1 MSTAYEIITVLKSQ
15 QHDINIKR
23 FSLENEKLN
32 SLPVKLSYLFDLEEY
47 TVCSLTELSSLLTV
61 LEDNPNKFVVRGSLI
76 EGRPANKIRR
86 TGKSDRYNHPESNF
100 NPASRQW
107 CLIDID
113 GLDLPT
119 RFTDIANQQ
128 EDIIRYTVSKLPEE
142 FREVDCH
149 YQFSSSMGVTAGK
162 IKVHL
167 WYWLDRKVS
176 DAEMKAWLSK
186 ADTPI
191 DLSLYQPVQ
200 PHFTARPIFIDG
212 AIDPI
217 PNRSGLFEVG
227 FAKDTVGVPPNLQEQ
242 VNISRQ
248 LQGASYVR
256 ADGTIEPQNII
267 RDPSSGLAIDGR
279 EKLMFFLSLQ
289 VMGSWAK
296 GNKTKDAPD
305 LDELTQLLWQQ
316 FETEVDLTDGKW
328 HLNDAKTKM
337 ITRISDYQS
346 GRYSFSSRAD
356 NTTLYP
362 DIEPFFP
369 ITTMNKQEGEKQLND
384 ALSKFF
390 NGIEQDKFPRLA
402 LRVTMG
408 AGKTRQTIEHL
419 KNHLKTS
426 FATNVEIYVPRHEI
440 ANEYMERL
448 NAGESVDARLIHVYG
463 RGGRQG
469 DNISPLCKRY
479 GYVSQLEVAGI
490 SIFQNACYAAQEDV
504 CEHFHTCE
512 YINQFRI
519 GDELEQ
525 MQNTIRIYQ
534 HTSLMLPRNRLEQT
548 PDIVIIDEAFLNEC
562 LKKEEV
568 SPELIRAE
576 FNHPDFPKLGDL
588 IVDCLREGKPLLAEL
603 KEMGIRSSSIAE
615 INFDRLRPNIRF
627 DGQSTHQ
634 RRVESFSEYN
644 HLNKIRQILLEEM
657 RLDDR
662 NDVTRILYNSHKK
675 QLVITYFN
683 EPRIPETAS
692 LLVLDATSDEVLLKK
707 TIGDID
713 FRRIDIEQKAVVT
726 QVYDRTGSKQSWDR
740 GGRDVDTLISVL
752 NEWSSFGEK
761 VLCVS
766 HQTLAEVLL
775 HCEELSKTVKVNYFG
790 NIRGSND
797 AEDSTVI
804 FITGRNE
811 PPPSEVDIKARALFW
826 VEEIPLVM
834 DDGSRINS
842 DAYKNIRL
850 PLSMR
855 GYSFRD
861 SSIKK
866 GVGVYAFSDTRTDKI
881 HQQICEAET
890 IQATARL
897 RLVHTPMAKRVFLL
911 SNLPVEVPI
920 DNVTAYSELTPDK
933 LEYELLKS
941 GNLPLTQL
949 GLQVMRPDIAT
960 DSKTA
965 EKLLSRSKFKRP
977 SELTLDKFGQIFPTL
992 RRSTLC
998 IVTFSAT
1005 HKGRTHEHRHLFML
1019 PDQTI
1024 EHDMPVTT
1032 GKLPIDEWTQYLEQG
1047 DSQMDGSSGWGAIEM
1062 RGIEYVPVSL
1072 LPQ

>member
-1 MSTAYEIITVLKSQ
+1 MAVSSDTVTILKSHQ
-15 QHDINIKR
+15 RDINTKR
-23 FSLENEKLN
+23 FGLKDGKPCKLDF
-32 SLPVKLSYLFDLEEY
+32 KLSYLFDLEEY
-47 TVCSLTELSSLLTV
+47 IVCSLTELSSLLTA
-61 LEDNPNKFVVRGSLI
+61 LEDNPNKFVIRGSLI
-76 EGRPANKIRR
+76 EGRPTNNIRR
-86 TGKSDRYNHPESNF
+86 TGKSDQYNHPESNF

-107 CLIDID
+107 CGIDID

-128 EDIIRYTVSKLPEE
+128 EEIIRYTISKLPEE
-142 FREVDCH
+142 FQDIDCH
-149 YQFSSSMGVTAGK
+149 YQFSSSMGVTTGK

-167 WYWLDRKVS
+167 WYWLERKVS

-186 ADTPI
+186 AETPV
-191 DLSLYQPVQ
+191 DSRLYQPVQ
-200 PHFTARPIFIDG
+200 PHFTARPIFTDG
-212 AIDPI
+212 AIDPL
-217 PNRSGLFEVG
+217 PNRSGLFEAG
-227 FAKDTVGVPPNLQEQ
+227 NAKRTVCVPSDLQEMVIHPTQ
-242 VNISRQ
+242 SQ
-248 LQGASYVR
+248 KASYVR

-279 EKLMFFLSLQ
+279 ETLMFELSLS
-289 VMGSWAK
+289 VMKTWAK
-296 GNKTKDAPD
+296 GNKKKEAPD

-316 FETEVDLTDGKW
+316 FETEADLTDGKW
-328 HLNDAKTKM
+328 HLHDAKTKM
-337 ITRISDYQS
+337 KARISDYKS
-346 GRYSFSSRAD
+346 GIYSFSSRAD

-369 ITTMNKQEGEKQLND
+369 IKTVDKQEGERQLND
-384 ALSKFF
+384 SLSEFF

-448 NAGESVDARLIHVYG
+448 NAGEPVQSRLIHVYG
-463 RGGRQG
+463 RGGRHE

-479 GYVSQLEVAGI
+479 GYVSQLEGAGV
-490 SIFQNACYAAQEDV
+490 SIFQNACYDSQEEI
-504 CEHFHTCE
+504 CEHFHGCE

-525 MQNTIRIYQ
+525 MQNTIRIFQ
-534 HTSLMLPRNRLEQT
+534 HASLMLPRNRLEQT

-562 LKKEEV
+562 LKKEEI

-615 INFDRLRPNIRF
+615 INFDYLRPNIRF
-627 DGQSTHQ
+627 DSHSTHQ
-634 RRVESFSEYN
+634 RRVGSFSEYN

-675 QLVITYFN
+675 QIIVNYFN

-692 LLVLDATSDEVLLKK
+692 LLVLDATADEVLLNK
-707 TIGDID
+707 TIGDVD

-726 QVYDRTGSKQSWDR
+726 QVYDRTGSKQSWDK

-766 HQTLAEVLL
+766 HQTLAEALL
-775 HCEELSKTVKVNYFG
+775 NSEKLSRAVKVNYFG

-797 AEDSTVI
+797 AEDCTVI

-811 PPPSEVDIKARALFW
+811 PPPSEVDIKARGLFW
-826 VEEIPLVM
+826 NEGVALVI

-842 DAYKNIRL
+842 DAYKNVRL

-855 GYSFRD
+855 GYTFRD

-866 GVGVYAFSDTRTDKI
+866 GVGVYTFSDTRTDKL

-890 IQATARL
+890 IQAIARL
-897 RLVHTPMAKRVFLL
+897 RLVHTPMTKRVFLL
-911 SNLPVEVPI
+911 GNLPVEMPV
-920 DNVTAYSELTPDK
+920 DNITSFSELMPDK
-933 LEYELLKS
+933 LEYELLRV

-949 GLQVMRPDIAT
+949 GLQIMRPDFAP
-960 DSKTA
+960 DSKAA
-965 EKLLSRSKFKRP
+965 ERLLSRSKFKKP
-977 SELTLDKFGQIFPTL
+977 SELTLDKFGQIFPAL
-992 RRSTLC
+992 RRATMC
-998 IVTFSAT
+998 IFTFTAT
-1005 HKGRTHEHRHLFML
+1005 HNGRTREHRHLFML
-1019 PDQTI
+1019 PDQKL
-1024 EHDMPVTT
+1024 EKDMPVTT
-1032 GKLPIDEWTQYLEQG
+1032 GNLPIDEWTHYLEHG
-1047 DSQMDGSSGWGAIEM
+1047 DAQIDGSSGWGSIEM
-1062 RGIEYVPVSL
+1062 RGIDYVPTSL
-1072 LPQ
+1072 LPH